1 MDRRKFLPFSTA
13 VGAGGIM
20 LSTASSAA
28 AAPSNRTLDEDHQLN
43 EIQGAL
49 ESLPADLRTAD
60 PATTPNYAHRL
71 SVALGGLT
79 VVMPTSSAL
88 RNSPA
93 MNPAQCAIE
102 VAGVIIEYGIP
113 VAKVLSWIRTA
124 RRLWGGVR
132 RIIRAIRSGAAAA
145 QIGPEGVEVLKAL
158 LGFGDVIAACFG

>member
-1 MDRRKFLPFSTA
+1 
-13 VGAGGIM
+13 
-20 LSTASSAA
+20 
-28 AAPSNRTLDEDHQLN
+28 
-43 EIQGAL
+43 
-49 ESLPADLRTAD
+49 
-60 PATTPNYAHRL
+60 
-71 SVALGGLT
+71 
-79 VVMPTSSAL
+79 MPTSSAL

-93 MNPAQCAIE
+93 MNPSQCAIE

-132 RIIRAIRSGAAAA
+132 GIIRAIRSGAAAA